1 MKRYRSYVS
10 ALKWKLSQ
18 MNSINIIN
26 TPVISSVSTPPLLSV
41 AIGEET
47 SEDLSDSPVITV
59 KRSNSTDR

>member
-1 MKRYRSYVS
+1 
-10 ALKWKLSQ
+10 